1 MRTAIFDLDGTLA
14 DTSADLLSAANAC
27 FDRPWLDPMTD
38 KALAFSG
45 GRAMLRAAAQRAG
58 IAWDAAQIE
67 AQYQAF
73 LKHYADRLDN
83 ETTLYPGVTA
93 ALDRLATAGWALGVC
108 TLKPAFLADELL
120 QRLAI
125 RDRFGSML
133 GADSLPVKKPD
144 PEHLFQAITRAGGSA
159 PQAVLIGDTKTDR
172 DTARNARLPCILV
185 SFGPHGMGIAD
196 LEPDALLHHY
206 DDLTAVLERVIPA

>member
-27 FDRPWLDPMTD
+27 FDRPWLDPATD

-45 GRAMLRAAAQRAG
+45 GRAMLREAAKRAG
-58 IAWDAAQIE
+58 IPWDITQIE
-67 AQYQAF
+67 TQYRAF
-73 LKHYADRLDN
+73 LKLYADCLDD
-83 ETTLYPGVTA
+83 ETQLYPGVVA
-93 ALDRLATAGWALGVC
+93 ALDRLSAAGWALGVC

-120 QRLAI
+120 KRLAI

-133 GADSLPVKKPD
+133 GADSLAVKKPD

-159 PQAVLIGDTKTDR
+159 PRAALIGDTKTDR
-172 DTARNARLPCILV
+172 DTARNANLPCILV

-206 DDLTAVLERVIPA
+206 DDLTEVLDRLIPA